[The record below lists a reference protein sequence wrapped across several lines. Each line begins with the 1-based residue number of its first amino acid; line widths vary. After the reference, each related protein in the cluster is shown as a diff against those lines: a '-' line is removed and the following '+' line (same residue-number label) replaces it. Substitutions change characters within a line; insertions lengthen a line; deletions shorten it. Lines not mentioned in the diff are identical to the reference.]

1 VAVRII
7 PFPSMPNRLGLVL
20 DKEKEGDQVVGIE
33 DGRKVLLI
41 GPDLA
46 PGLEGMVLD
55 YQETP
60 YLMERKNGAKDLP
73 KMRFNL

>member
-1 VAVRII
+1 MAVRII
-7 PFPSMPNRLGLVL
+7 PSPSMPNRLGLVL

-33 DGRKVLLI
+33 DVRKVLLI

-46 PGLEGMVLD
+46 TGLEGAVLD

-60 YLMERKNGAKDLP
+60 Y
-73 KMRFNL
+73 

>member
-1 VAVRII
+1 MAVRII

-60 YLMERKNGAKDLP
+60 LFNGEKEWS
-73 KMRFNL
+73 KRFAQNAV